1 MSVLKTTNNN
11 NNNNNNNICNNKRTH
26 KRKNLL
32 EKTYDM
38 FKIAEA
44 IYLSG
49 KAMSDESDE
58 R

>member
-1 MSVLKTTNNN
+1 MSVLKTTN